1 MSDRGDEDARGREP
15 LTALGEAIRT
25 LRAKAE
31 MSQEDLAS
39 GAELE
44 PPALAAIEA
53 GRAEPTWGDL
63 RRLAYAIDMPLERL
77 LKAAEEL
84 ERGDEGDIET
94 TA

>member
-1 MSDRGDEDARGREP
+1 
-15 LTALGEAIRT
+15 
-25 LRAKAE
+25 

-44 PPALAAIEA
+44 PAALAAIEA

-63 RRLAYAIDMPLERL
+63 RRLAYAIGTSLERL

-84 ERGDEGDIET
+84 ERGR
-94 TA
+94 